1 MMSNVAKCFVILGTS
16 ILYIR
21 ESFDKFSK
29 FPWNGAQSIWW
40 RNISKDP
47 LFEPLQAK
55 FQPKR
60 THSSHLVVIWS
71 RLSQSLQNT
80 HWQWLPYLTRISS
93 HRAKFLSLGT
103 ERSHTGP
110 NPENRVD
117 EESIHSPI
125 CILSL
130 QRSTCGTARCLD
142 RKALFCASI
151 SLQMTTKRE
160 LCLFS
165 GWNLAWRGSKN
176 GSFEM
181 SRHQM
186 DCSAISWKFTKLI
199 KWPTYIY
206 IYNIIKKIIWGFKK
220 FKMHKI
226 DNLSF
231 NFFYC

>member
-1 MMSNVAKCFVILGTS
+1 MVL
-16 ILYIR
+16 
-21 ESFDKFSK
+21 
-29 FPWNGAQSIWW
+29 QSIWW
-40 RNISKDP
+40 RDISKDP
-47 LFEPLQAK
+47 LFELLQAK
-55 FQPKR
+55 FQPER
-60 THSSHLVVIWS
+60 THSSRLVVIWS
-71 RLSQSLQNT
+71 RLSQNLQNT
-80 HWQWLPYLTRISS
+80 HWRRQWLPHLTRISS

-110 NPENRVD
+110 NRVD

-125 CILSL
+125 HSFVIA
-130 QRSTCGTARCLD
+130 TVDCGTARCLD
-142 RKALFCASI
+142 GRALFCAPI

-160 LCLFS
+160 LYVLS
-165 GWNLAWRGSKN
+165 GWNLVWRGSKN

-199 KWPTYIY
+199 KWSTYIY